1 MVTQAM
7 KLLVHSV
14 CADVNARGD
23 LQLCS
28 NLLSRGFVIFKHRC
42 PRSVTLQH
50 RARYYFKM
58 LKADRGISKIE
69 ETSSSEVQYICTT

>member
-28 NLLSRGFVIFKHRC
+28 NLLSRGFVTFKHRR

-58 LKADRGISKIE
+58 LPS
-69 ETSSSEVQYICTT
+69 CNNTT